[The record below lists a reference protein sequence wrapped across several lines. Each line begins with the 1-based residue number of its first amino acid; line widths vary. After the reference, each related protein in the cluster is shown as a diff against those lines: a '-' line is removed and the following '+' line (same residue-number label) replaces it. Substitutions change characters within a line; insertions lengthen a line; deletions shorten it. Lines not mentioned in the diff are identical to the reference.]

1 MGPMASAITRASYR
15 GLLARPGYPGF
26 VLTVS
31 LSRVSATMFNTAG
44 VLLVLVRTHS
54 AALAGLTAAA
64 TVIPGAVSG
73 PVLGAWLDVARR
85 RRLLVVGDQLLS
97 VAGLAAILVLAGHA
111 PNWTVPL
118 VAVIYSFTR
127 PFSSGSFSSALAELA
142 GAELLDAASAVE
154 ATSLNLA
161 VVLGPVLAGVL
172 SGVLGPAAT
181 VEVQVALTLVVALL
195 IAINPA
201 FEARPAVRVT
211 SLRAAV
217 RAGLAVLVRHPV
229 LRATTV
235 SSTAAAFGWGLM
247 LVGFPLYAVR
257 MLHAPAHASGYLWA
271 AMAGGSIIGTFGFR
285 GRPSLTRSAA
295 SYAAVGLSALL
306 WLLGASL
313 LAGVALI
320 TLSGVLEGPAYSGAI
335 VLRQRTA
342 PPAVRAQ
349 VMTTLTSLSG
359 VALSAGGAVGGLVS
373 SPGTLILLLVA
384 VNLVAAGACARE
396 RVSAG
401 ATDTQS

>member
-1 MGPMASAITRASYR
+1 MAATRTPPSYR
-15 GLLARPGYPGF
+15 RLLVRPGYPGF

-97 VAGLAAILVLAGHA
+97 VVGLVAMLALAGHA
-111 PNWTVPL
+111 PNWTVPV
-118 VAVIYSFTR
+118 VAVLYSVTR
-127 PFSSGSFSSALAELA
+127 PFSSGSFASALAELA
-142 GAELLDAASAVE
+142 GPELLDAASAVE

-161 VVLGPVLAGVL
+161 VVIGPVLAGAL
-172 SGVLGPAAT
+172 SGVIGPAAT
-181 VEVQVALTLVVALL
+181 VEVQVTLTLVVAVL

-201 FEARPAVRVT
+201 FEARPAVRVA

-217 RAGLAVLVRHPV
+217 GAGLAVVVRHPV
-229 LRATTV
+229 LRATTI

-257 MLHAPAHASGYLWA
+257 TLHAPAHASGYLWA
-271 AMAGGSIIGTFGFR
+271 AVAGGSIIGTFGFR
-285 GRPSLTRSAA
+285 RRPSLIRSAA

-306 WLLGASL
+306 WLLAGSL

-335 VLRQRTA
+335 ALRQRTA

-359 VALSAGGAVGGLVS
+359 VALSVGGAVGGLVS
-373 SPGTLILLLVA
+373 SPGTLILVLVA
-384 VNLVAAGACARE
+384 VNLVAAGMCARE
-396 RVSAG
+396 RVGAG
-401 ATDTQS
+401 AIASEG

>member
-1 MGPMASAITRASYR
+1 VAPASTRSTYR
-15 GLLARPGYPGF
+15 PLLGRPGYPGF

-64 TVIPGAVSG
+64 TIIPGAVSG
-73 PVLGAWLDVARR
+73 PLLGAWLDVAQR
-85 RRLLVVGDQLLS
+85 RRLLVVSDQLLS
-97 VAGLAAILVLAGHA
+97 IAGLVGMLILAGHA
-111 PNWTVPL
+111 PNWTVPV
-118 VAVIYSFTR
+118 VAVLYSFTR

-142 GAELLDAASAVE
+142 GTDLLDAASAVE

-161 VVLGPVLAGVL
+161 VVIGPVLAGVM
-172 SGVLGPAAT
+172 SGVVGPAAA

-195 IAINPA
+195 IAVNPA
-201 FEARPAVRVT
+201 FEVRPAVRVT

-217 RAGLAVLVRHPV
+217 GAGLTVLVRHPI
-229 LRATTV
+229 LRATTI

-257 MLHAPAHASGYLWA
+257 TLHAPAHASGYLWA
-271 AMAGGSIIGTFGFR
+271 ALAGGSIVGTFGFR
-285 GRPSLTRSAA
+285 GRPSLARSAA
-295 SYAAVGLSALL
+295 SYLAIGLSALL

-313 LAGVALI
+313 IAGVALM
-320 TLSGVLEGPAYSGAI
+320 TLTGVLDGPAYSGAI
-335 VLRQRTA
+335 ALRQRHA

-373 SPGTLILLLVA
+373 SPGTLILAFVA
-384 VNLVAAGACARE
+384 VNLAAAGSCAGE
-396 RVSAG
+396 RVSVGPIANQ
-401 ATDTQS
+401 A